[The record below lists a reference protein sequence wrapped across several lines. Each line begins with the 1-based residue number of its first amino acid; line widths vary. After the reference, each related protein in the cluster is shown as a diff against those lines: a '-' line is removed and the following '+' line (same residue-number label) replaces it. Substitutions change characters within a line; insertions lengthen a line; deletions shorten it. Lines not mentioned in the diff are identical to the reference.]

1 MCPTN
6 LQIVFY
12 DQFALILSC
21 FICQTSELPVSP
33 CPTTMRSMLYV
44 WSEHTYPF
52 VDLLGRIRLCI
63 TLVLINSVLN
73 KQYQSYPFN
82 NSLTKQTLNSGIA
95 YSLFV
100 LLLVFYQQYKRM
112 SWIGRCTQFMNSCA
126 IRIITANTLTHRFSK
141 NIITECFKLFCL
153 SQTDLHSW
161 CKVYTT

>member
-1 MCPTN
+1 MFYLSNFGVKAALYFHAQLPCEACYM
-6 LQIVFY
+6 Y
-12 DQFALILSC
+12 DQNTLIFPW
-21 FICQTSELPVSP
+21 FICICPV
-33 CPTTMRSMLYV
+33 
-44 WSEHTYPF
+44 YPF